1 VESAVLS
8 PAASLSILLSLIFAA
23 VFYFLRR
30 TITCCLGSGPTNRL
44 SQRPHFETSAAWNA
58 RDESKAAADECSEAD
73 FYRWRQFP
81 AEDIYLGD

>member
-30 TITCCLGSGPTNRL
+30 RARSR
-44 SQRPHFETSAAWNA
+44 AAW
-58 RDESKAAADECSEAD
+58 AAAQPID
-73 FYRWRQFP
+73 
-81 AEDIYLGD
+81 